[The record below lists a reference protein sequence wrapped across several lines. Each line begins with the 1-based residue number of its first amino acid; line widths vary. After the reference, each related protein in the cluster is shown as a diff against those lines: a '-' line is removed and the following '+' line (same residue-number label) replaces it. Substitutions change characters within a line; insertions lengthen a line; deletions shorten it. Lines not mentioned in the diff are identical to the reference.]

1 VAKPNEQKWEKAKA
15 LYTNG
20 KSYREI
26 GDLLDIPFSTVR
38 DRAKSLG
45 WTKGEL
51 TQVIAD
57 KVKVE
62 SAIRTLEPAQQ
73 EIVRTEVNKQLEGM
87 LFYATTARKI
97 AKLGM
102 DALSNDPTPL
112 GMKTVM
118 DGMKSGMQL
127 EGLVPFYP
135 NAATINNTNAQ
146 QSVSMPKLDLNVL
159 NDQELEDMRVMLS
172 KTVVE

>member
-1 VAKPNEQKWEKAKA
+1 MAKPLDEALALFAAGKSPRECEKLTGIPATTIARQAKA
-15 LYTNG
+15 HGLIKGSVAQLITDAV
-20 KSYREI
+20 KVSAEI
-26 GDLLDIPFSTVR
+26 GAHSGAVQR
-38 DRAKSLG
+38 
-45 WTKGEL
+45 
-51 TQVIAD
+51 VI
-57 KVKVE
+57 
-62 SAIRTLEPAQQ
+62 Q
-73 EIVRTEVNKQLEGM
+73 TEVNKQLEG
-87 LFYATTARKI
+87 LEYYATQARKI

-159 NDQELEDMRVMLS
+159 NDQELEDMRVMLA
-172 KTVVE
+172 KTVIE

>member
-1 VAKPNEQKWEKAKA
+1 VAKTIEEAIALFASGKSPRECEKLTGIPATTIARKAKNHGIIKGSVA
-15 LYTNG
+15 QLITDAVKVNA
-20 KSYREI
+20 EI
-26 GDLLDIPFSTVR
+26 GAQSGAIQ
-38 DRAKSLG
+38 K
-45 WTKGEL
+45 
-51 TQVIAD
+51 VIH
-57 KVKVE
+57 
-62 SAIRTLEPAQQ
+62 
-73 EIVRTEVNKQLEGM
+73 TEVNKQMEGLEY
-87 LFYATTARKI
+87 YATQARKI